1 MNKQALS
8 LAIFIAG
15 AYPAASSALG
25 LGDIESNSH
34 LNQPLRAKIDLL
46 SAAPADASQIQVR
59 LAPPDVFNRV
69 GVARPD
75 FLGSLRFTPT
85 VQGGKPVILVS
96 SDAPIQEPF
105 VNFLLE
111 VSWPQGQLL
120 KEYTVMLDPPVL
132 MQPGNTV
139 AGEAA
144 VRAEP
149 RAAGNGNVRRPAR
162 QAAAQP
168 AAAPAQQQQQPAANR
183 NRTYRV
189 KSGDTLFRV
198 ASRLQRS
205 GVSNDQ
211 MMMALFRANP
221 GAFIGNN
228 INNLRNNA
236 VMKAPS
242 ANDVSGVSRA
252 EARRQIRQ
260 QNADWREFRK
270 SLAGNTVPQQA
281 LASKTNNKQASPAA
295 TTKQNTPAASASD
308 KARLEVLG
316 ANKDAN
322 GVSKDAAVAAG
333 NAKLAEIEKQLALAS
348 ESLAARQKE
357 NGELKSRVTDLE
369 SMLSKKNRLLALRDT
384 QLAEI
389 QKQLTDNGIKV
400 TPGMDTLDA
409 AAGADPQG
417 SQPVAMTPDQGTD
430 IQTHMANVAG
440 QGQNTILRTDP
451 PAQPA
456 QPVQAAPTPTPAP
469 PVTNAAVEPPAATPL
484 VGGNRPTPA
493 GMATGNTNN
502 IPLKPAIVP
511 VTPAADAQPK
521 KPAVFADQNGGD
533 NDLLG
538 LLTSPLALKI
548 GAGSLALLLLLWLLG
563 RRRKPDDG
571 ANAARREA
579 NLGDDFDATPPVGTH
594 DHFDVN
600 SLEKELEK
608 ADKGR
613 VEDDPFGIG
622 HTLSSPKNN
631 AWNDNDG
638 IPPIGGSSTTGGN
651 ESTEDDCL
659 TEANVYIAYGLY
671 QQAESELKK
680 CIERNPDK
688 PEYRHKLLEC
698 YFVANNREAF
708 DNHAQQFAALNGG
721 AGKDNLWKSV
731 VEWGR
736 KISPDN
742 KLYLGDASP
751 ASHAA
756 PVSSVAATVATALGG
771 MAAATAGI
779 ALAKDNVADAPAAKA
794 LSVPVA
800 APPPPMPPA
809 TLDYPEDDFGDLDL
823 GELDFDDIDLDKLL
837 HDSETAEAV
846 PNVALNTVAASA
858 PAAELPAFS
867 HFDAAA
873 APLDDEPFDF
883 DLDDL
888 DDTLDFDL
896 DDIDAVVKPVQVTAP
911 AALAPEESAAH
922 LLDFDLD
929 ELEDLT
935 DTSAVASNLPA
946 AVATVAAPV
955 AALAAAASAT
965 NLNLHLDNDNGI
977 GRILPKD
984 TFYAPISDEDKDWL
998 GDIDDA
1004 LSFLDFPDEEIDLH
1018 EAHISTKLDLARAY
1032 LDMGDI
1038 EGARSTLEEVMVEGN
1053 DDQRREA
1060 GVLLHQT
1067 G

>member
-75 FLGSLRFTPT
+75 FLGNLRFTPT

-96 SDAPIQEPF
+96 SDTPIQEPF

-149 RAAGNGNVRRPAR
+149 KAAGNVRRPTR
-162 QAAAQP
+162 QAAAARP
-168 AAAPAQQQQQPAANR
+168 AAPATQPSPAR
-183 NRTYRV
+183 NNTYRV
-189 KSGDTLFRV
+189 KPGDTLFRV
-198 ASRLQRS
+198 ASRLQRQ

-221 GAFIGNN
+221 EAFIDQN
-228 INNLRNNA
+228 INNLRSGALMNSPPANQVNA
-236 VMKAPS
+236 
-242 ANDVSGVSRA
+242 VSRA

-260 QNADWREFRK
+260 QNAEWREFRK
-270 SLAGNTVPQQA
+270 SLAGKTIPQQ
-281 LASKTNNKQASPAA
+281 STGTKTAAANKPEAQDTSTANNKQ
-295 TTKQNTPAASASD
+295 D

-316 ANKDAN
+316 AKTGDSTASN
-322 GVSKDAAVAAG
+322 AAVAAG

-348 ESLAARQKE
+348 ESLVARQNE
-357 NGELKSRVTDLE
+357 NNELKSRVTDLE
-369 SMLSKKNRLLALRDT
+369 SMLSKKNRLLEMRDAELANLQQQLTKNGIDVKPLANTEGQLDT
-384 QLAEI
+384 QP
-389 QKQLTDNGIKV
+389 TDQ
-400 TPGMDTLDA
+400 PA
-409 AAGADPQG
+409 G
-417 SQPVAMTPDQGTD
+417 SQPVSGAPLEQGKD

-440 QGQNTILRTDP
+440 QDNNTILRTEP

-456 QPVQAAPTPTPAP
+456 QQPVVAPPAAQQPAPSAP
-469 PVTNAAVEPPAATPL
+469 PVAPPATNAV
-484 VGGNRPTPA
+484 
-493 GMATGNTNN
+493 
-502 IPLKPAIVP
+502 PLKPAIVP
-511 VTPAADAQPK
+511 IAPAAVPVDSVKAPS
-521 KPAVFADQNGGD
+521 PFAGQSDDNG
-533 NDLLG
+533 DLLG

-563 RRRKPDDG
+563 RRRKPEVS
-571 ANAARREA
+571 NSRREA
-579 NLGDDFDATPPVGTH
+579 TLDDDFDVDDVPPAATGQE
-594 DHFDVN
+594 FDVN
-600 SLEKELEK
+600 SLEQELAK
-608 ADKGR
+608 ADKRSGGTYSTPSKAASAAS
-613 VEDDPFGIG
+613 EDPFGLG
-622 HTLSSPKNN
+622 GQDEGYGDEPAVPVLAGQAQPQ
-631 AWNDNDG
+631 AG
-638 IPPIGGSSTTGGN
+638 I
-651 ESTEDDCL
+651 EDDCL

-680 CIERNPDK
+680 CIERHPDK

-698 YFVANNREAF
+698 YFVSNNREAF
-708 DNHAQQFAALNGG
+708 DNHAQQFAAMSGE
-721 AGKDNLWKSV
+721 AKDTLWKSV
-731 VEWGR
+731 VDWGR

-742 KLYLGDASP
+742 LLYQGNGTP
-751 ASHAA
+751 R
-756 PVSSVAATVATALGG
+756 PSVASTVASALGG
-771 MAAATAGI
+771 VAAATAGV
-779 ALAKDNVADAPAAKA
+779 AFASNKADTDNA
-794 LSVPVA
+794 SVA
-800 APPPPMPPA
+800 APSHTTAPA
-809 TLDYPEDDFGDLDL
+809 TDYSVDDFKDLDL

-837 HDSETAEAV
+837 QESDDNAGFNESPVVEKARVSSALEFDSPAL
-846 PNVALNTVAASA
+846 PDLNDVALKPEPAVALTTDD
-858 PAAELPAFS
+858 ELELFN
-867 HFDAAA
+867 FD
-873 APLDDEPFDF
+873 LDDDLELDFALDTKAEDVTPAQEKPTLAKLPEVTPEVAPEESGNIDHLLDF

-888 DDTLDFDL
+888 DDLFQ
-896 DDIDAVVKPVQVTAP
+896 DDEMSTPPMNNAEVVKASATQP
-911 AALAPEESAAH
+911 AL
-922 LLDFDLD
+922 
-929 ELEDLT
+929 
-935 DTSAVASNLPA
+935 TSAS
-946 AVATVAAPV
+946 
-955 AALAAAASAT
+955 SAT
-965 NLNLHLDNDNGI
+965 NLNLHLDNQTGI
-977 GRILPKD
+977 NRILPKD

-1060 GVLLHQT
+1060 EVLLHKT

>member
-46 SAAPADASQIQVR
+46 SAAPADASKIQVR

-75 FLGSLRFTPT
+75 FLGNLRFTPT

-96 SDAPIQEPF
+96 SDTPIQEPF

-149 RAAGNGNVRRPAR
+149 KAAGNVRRPVR
-162 QAAAQP
+162 PAQP
-168 AAAPAQQQQQPAANR
+168 AAAPAAPPQPAAR

-189 KSGDTLFRV
+189 KSGDTLFGV
-198 ASRLQRS
+198 ASRLQRQ
-205 GVSNDQ
+205 GINNDQ

-221 GAFIGNN
+221 EAFIDEN
-228 INNLRNNA
+228 INNLRTGA
-236 VMKAPS
+236 LMKTPS
-242 ANDVSGVSRA
+242 SSQVGAVSRA
-252 EARRQIRQ
+252 EARREIRQ
-260 QNADWREFRK
+260 QNAEWREFRK
-270 SLAGNTVPQQA
+270 SLAGKTVPQSTGTKTVA
-281 LASKTNNKQASPAA
+281 ASKPQSQNAPTASN
-295 TTKQNTPAASASD
+295 QQD

-316 ANKDAN
+316 AKTGDSAASN
-322 GVSKDAAVAAG
+322 AAVAAG
-333 NAKLAEIEKQLALAS
+333 NAKLAAIEKQLALAS
-348 ESLAARQKE
+348 ESLAARQNE
-357 NGELKSRVTDLE
+357 NNELKSRVTDLE

-384 QLAEI
+384 QLAEL
-389 QKQLTDNGIKV
+389 QQQLSDNGIKV
-400 TPGMDTLDA
+400 APSADTADTQDAQQTTQSTPT
-409 AAGADPQG
+409 G
-417 SQPVAMTPDQGTD
+417 SQVVSVPPEQGKD

-440 QGQNTILRTDP
+440 QDNNTILRTEP
-451 PAQPA
+451 PVPS
-456 QPVQAAPTPTPAP
+456 AP
-469 PVTNAAVEPPAATPL
+469 PVQQIAPPATP
-484 VGGNRPTPA
+484 VPVPA
-493 GMATGNTNN
+493 PVPAPAV
-502 IPLKPAIVP
+502 PLKPVIVP
-511 VTPAADAQPK
+511 VTPAE
-521 KPAVFADQNGGD
+521 KPVQKPSPVFADQTGD
-533 NDLLG
+533 NNDLLG

-563 RRRKPDDG
+563 RRRKPDG
-571 ANAARREA
+571 TTKTPRREA
-579 NLGDDFDATPPVGTH
+579 NLDDDLDMPVTR
-594 DHFDVN
+594 DEFDVN
-600 SLEKELEK
+600 SLEQELEK
-608 ADKGR
+608 ADKRSGGTYGTAR
-613 VEDDPFGIG
+613 NTLSEDPFGIAG
-622 HTLSSPKNN
+622 
-631 AWNDNDG
+631 NDTDEDEG
-638 IPPIGGSSTTGGN
+638 MDVPPIAGQPHPAAGI
-651 ESTEDDCL
+651 EDDCL

-680 CIERNPDK
+680 CIERHPDK

-708 DNHAQQFAALNGG
+708 DNHAQQFAVMDG

-731 VEWGR
+731 AEWGR

-742 KLYLGDASP
+742 ALYQGSAVPTAP
-751 ASHAA
+751 APA
-756 PVSSVAATVATALGG
+756 PASSVAATVATALGG
-771 MAAATAGI
+771 MAAATAG
-779 ALAKDNVADAPAAKA
+779 ASLAADNKVSEPTP
-794 LSVPVA
+794 VPRD
-800 APPPPMPPA
+800 
-809 TLDYPEDDFGDLDL
+809 DYPADDFSDLDL
-823 GELDFDDIDLDKLL
+823 GEMDFDDIDLDKLL
-837 HDSETAEAV
+837 QDSDEMADFGEPPVEDKSAV
-846 PNVALNTVAASA
+846 SSEIA
-858 PAAELPAFS
+858 PELPTLPELDVAETKPAPL
-867 HFDAAA
+867 AAA
-873 APLDDEPFDF
+873 ADDEPFDF
-883 DLDDL
+883 NLDELDDL
-888 DDTLDFDL
+888 DDDLDLDFTLDT
-896 DDIDAVVKPVQVTAP
+896 DDKAPQPAQESIAVKPRE
-911 AALAPEESAAH
+911 PEPDNMYEAESSDH

-929 ELEDLT
+929 ELDDLDDLVGNDDAIPAT
-935 DTSAVASNLPA
+935 PANHVAATAA
-946 AVATVAAPV
+946 AVAVPV
-955 AALAAAASAT
+955 VAAAAANST
-965 NLNLHLDNDNGI
+965 NLNLHLDNQTGI
-977 GRILPKD
+977 NRILPKD

-1060 GVLLHQT
+1060 EVLLHQT

>member
-59 LAPPDVFNRV
+59 LAPAEVFNRV

-75 FLGSLRFTPT
+75 FLGNLRFTPT

-96 SDAPIQEPF
+96 SDTPIQEPF

-149 RAAGNGNVRRPAR
+149 KAAGNVRRPAR
-162 QAAAQP
+162 QAAAQQAEP
-168 AAAPAQQQQQPAANR
+168 TQQQQPAAANR

-198 ASRLQRS
+198 ASRLQRP

-281 LASKTNNKQASPAA
+281 TVSKTNGKQATPAA
-295 TTKQNTPAASASD
+295 TKQNTPAANASD

-322 GVSKDAAVAAG
+322 GVAKEAAVAAG

-389 QKQLTDNGIKV
+389 QKQLADNGIKV
-400 TPGMDTLDA
+400 TPGADALGA

-417 SQPVAMTPDQGTD
+417 SQPVAVTPDQGTD

-456 QPVQAAPTPTPAP
+456 QPAS
-469 PVTNAAVEPPAATPL
+469 PVTNAAVEPPAATTPL

-548 GAGSLALLLLLWLLG
+548 GAGSLALLRLLWLLG
-563 RRRKPDDG
+563 RRRKPEGG
-571 ANAARREA
+571 ANAVRREA
-579 NLGDDFDATPPVGTH
+579 NLGDDFDTTLPVDTH

-613 VEDDPFGIG
+613 IEDDPFGIG
-622 HTLSSPKNN
+622 QPLSSPKNN
-631 AWNDNDG
+631 AWDDNDG
-638 IPPIGGSSTTGGN
+638 IPPIGGSSATGGN
-651 ESTEDDCL
+651 ESGEDDCL

-708 DNHAQQFAALNGG
+708 DNHAQQFAAMNG
-721 AGKDNLWKSV
+721 AGKDSLWKSV

-742 KLYLGDASP
+742 KLYQGDASP
-751 ASHAA
+751 ASPAA
-756 PVSSVAATVATALGG
+756 PASSVAATVATALGG

-779 ALAKDNVADAPAAKA
+779 ALAKDNVADVPAAKA

-800 APPPPMPPA
+800 AQSPVPPA

-837 HDSETAEAV
+837 HDSETTDDV
-846 PNVALNTVAASA
+846 PDVTLNAVAAPVSA
-858 PAAELPAFS
+858 PAAELPALS
-867 HFDAAA
+867 SFDFDEPKPADKAVA
-873 APLDDEPFDF
+873 SPIDDEPFDF

-911 AALAPEESAAH
+911 AALAQEESAEH

-929 ELEDLT
+929 DLEDLT
-935 DTSAVASNLPA
+935 DTPAVASNLPA

-955 AALAAAASAT
+955 AAMAAAGSAT

-1060 GVLLHQT
+1060 EVLLHQT